1 MARCDDWAFKVF
13 LCSTLFIVIFSVAAI
28 HSWPPMAKHVTILLA
43 CILPVAMMVF
53 VRLPISFYLMLQ
65 NYFALFILQTY
76 YPFSIHHTCFKWFSD
91 QKITKEILWA
101 LLVFILGIVVS
112 LRSENSWITMKSTVL
127 FVASGPFIF
136 IATWY
141 LFKSTKNQEV
151 FLWMTSLIIL
161 CFGFWGFYEYN
172 DLGNILIFSE
182 NLLPAGASLILLSIS
197 PMILLTR
204 KRSTSLKLALI
215 LSLVSSV
222 ILIILLAKKGPVWS
236 LLVILLFSV
245 GFVNRKHQK
254 PLFGLALL
262 AGCLLLTSE
271 STILKYKKILKLNSS
286 ITLRAEHY
294 FFGFHVFKKNP
305 IWGVGYQPS
314 LLKDYYCDISSIDHI
329 DHCLN
334 EFNYNPTFFEQER
347 GFYWGYYSTFRT
359 FENIVLTFLVEMGG
373 FFSAVYFAGVIYI
386 VSVFFKK
393 FRAPPQK
400 NLAGMLTIAV
410 LVGFAF
416 ISCTFDTLRFPN
428 LNWLFHS
435 FLGLLVNLP
444 QNSSENHSEPI

>member
-1 MARCDDWAFKVF
+1 MARYDDWAFKVF
-13 LCSTLFIVIFSVAAI
+13 LCATLFIVIFSVAAI
-28 HSWPPMAKHVTILLA
+28 HSWPPMAKHATILLA
-43 CILPVAMMVF
+43 CILPVAMVVL
-53 VRLPISFYLMLQ
+53 VRIPI
-65 NYFALFILQTY
+65 
-76 YPFSIHHTCFKWFSD
+76 WFSD
-91 QKITKEILWA
+91 KKVPKEVLWA

-161 CFGFWGFYEYN
+161 CFGFLGFYEDNYS
-172 DLGNILIFSE
+172 GGILLFSE

-204 KRSTSLKLALI
+204 KRSTPLKLALI

-222 ILIILLAKKGPVWS
+222 ILIILLAKKGPILS
-236 LLVILLFSV
+236 LIVILLFSV
-245 GFVNRKHQK
+245 GFVKRKHLK
-254 PLFGLALL
+254 LLLGLALL

-271 STILKYKKILKLNSS
+271 STLLKYKNILKLNSS

-294 FFGFHVFKKNP
+294 FFGFHVFKKKP
-305 IWGVGYQPS
+305 VWGVGYHPD
-314 LLKDYYCDISSIDHI
+314 LFNYFYCDNSEHHVRHKHRKDLCI
-329 DHCLN
+329 N
-334 EFNYNPTFFEQER
+334 EFNYNPAFFDQQR
-347 GFYWGYYSTFRT
+347 NFYWGYLTTLRT
-359 FENIVLTFLVEMGG
+359 FENIVLSFLVEMGG
-373 FFSAVYFAGVIYI
+373 LFSAVYFGGVIYI
-386 VSVFFKK
+386 FAVFFKK

-410 LVGFAF
+410 MVGFTF

-435 FLGLLVNLP
+435 LLGLMVNLP
-444 QNSSENHSEPI
+444 QNSSENHSEPS

>member
-1 MARCDDWAFKVF
+1 
-13 LCSTLFIVIFSVAAI
+13 
-28 HSWPPMAKHVTILLA
+28 MAKHATILLA
-43 CILPVAMMVF
+43 CILPVAMVVL
-53 VRLPISFYLMLQ
+53 VRIP
-65 NYFALFILQTY
+65 T
-76 YPFSIHHTCFKWFSD
+76 WFSER
-91 QKITKEILWA
+91 KVPKEVLWA

-141 LFKSTKNQEV
+141 LFKSTNNQEV

-172 DLGNILIFSE
+172 SGGILLFSE
-182 NLLPAGASLILLSIS
+182 NRLPAGASLILLSIS

-204 KRSTSLKLALI
+204 KRSTPLRLALI
-215 LSLVSSV
+215 LSLISSV
-222 ILIILLAKKGPVWS
+222 ILIILLAKKGPIFS
-236 LLVILLFSV
+236 LIVILLFSV
-245 GFVNRKHQK
+245 GCINRKHLK
-254 PLFGLALL
+254 LLLGLALL

-271 STILKYKKILKLNSS
+271 STLLKYKNILKLNSS

-294 FFGFHVFKKNP
+294 FFGFHVFKENP
-305 IWGVGYQPS
+305 VWGLGYRPN
-314 LLKDYYCDISSIDHI
+314 LFPYFYCDSLIEKNKGRVDICKFKGES
-329 DHCLN
+329 
-334 EFNYNPTFFEQER
+334 NYEPTFFDQHR
-347 GFYWGYYSTFRT
+347 SFYWGYHTTLRT

-373 FFSAVYFAGVIYI
+373 LFSAVYFGGAIYI
-386 VSVFFKK
+386 FAVFFKK

-400 NLAGMLTIAV
+400 NLAGMLTIAA

-435 FLGLLVNLP
+435 FLGLMVNLP
-444 QNSSENHSEPI
+444 QNSSENHSEPS

>member
-1 MARCDDWAFKVF
+1 
-13 LCSTLFIVIFSVAAI
+13 
-28 HSWPPMAKHVTILLA
+28 MAKHATILLA
-43 CILPVAMMVF
+43 CILPVAMVVL
-53 VRLPISFYLMLQ
+53 VRIPI
-65 NYFALFILQTY
+65 
-76 YPFSIHHTCFKWFSD
+76 WFSD
-91 QKITKEILWA
+91 KKVPKEVLWA

-161 CFGFWGFYEYN
+161 CFGCLGIYEHSYSGGIS
-172 DLGNILIFSE
+172 LFSE
-182 NLLPAGASLILLSIS
+182 NPLPAATSLILLSIS

-204 KRSTSLKLALI
+204 KRSAPLRLALI
-215 LSLVSSV
+215 LSLISSV
-222 ILIILLAKKGPVWS
+222 ILIILLAKKGPILS
-236 LLVILLFSV
+236 LIVILLFSV

-254 PLFGLALL
+254 LPLGLALL
-262 AGCLLLTSE
+262 AGCLFLTSE
-271 STILKYKKILKLNSS
+271 STLLKYKNILKLNSS

-305 IWGVGYQPS
+305 VWGVGYHPD
-314 LLKDYYCDISSIDHI
+314 LFNYFYCDSFLIGERKSRVDICNDKFS
-329 DHCLN
+329 
-334 EFNYNPTFFEQER
+334 YNPTFFEQQR
-347 GFYWGYYSTFRT
+347 SFYWGYYTTLRT

-373 FFSAVYFAGVIYI
+373 LFSAVYFGGGIYI
-386 VSVFFKK
+386 FAVFFKK

-400 NLAGMLTIAV
+400 NLAGILTIAV
-410 LVGFAF
+410 MVGFAF

-435 FLGLLVNLP
+435 FLGLMVNLP
-444 QNSSENHSEPI
+444 QNSSENHSESG